1 MTSQE
6 LYEELTHTW
15 DLFEKDHVRFYEK
28 NIKAAGARARKAAT
42 HLKKLASNY
51 RHTNLSETRDK

>member
-6 LYEELTHTW
+6 LYDEMEKTW
-15 DLFEKDHVRFYEK
+15 DLFEKDHVRFNEK

-42 HLKKLASNY
+42 ELKKLASHY
-51 RHTNLSETRDK
+51 RNINLSETRDK

>member
-1 MTSQE
+1 MNSQE
-6 LYEELTHTW
+6 LYEEMKQTW
-15 DLFEKDHVRFYEK
+15 NALEKDHVRFYEK

>member
-6 LYEELTHTW
+6 LYDEMKQTW

-51 RHTNLSETRDK
+51 RHINLSETRDK

>member
-6 LYEELTHTW
+6 LYDEMKQTW
-15 DLFEKDHVRFYEK
+15 DAFEKDHVRFSQK

-42 HLKKLASNY
+42 ELKKLASQY
-51 RHTNLSETRDK
+51 RNIKLSETRDK

>member
-6 LYEELTHTW
+6 IYDEMKQTW
-15 DLFEKDHVRFYEK
+15 DAFEKDHGRFCVK

-51 RHTNLSETRDK
+51 RHINLSETRDK

>member
-6 LYEELTHTW
+6 IYDEMKQVW
-15 DLFEKDHVRFYEK
+15 DAFEKDHVRFYTK
-28 NIKAAGARARKAAT
+28 NLKAPGARARKAAT
-42 HLKKLASNY
+42 ELKKLASNY